1 MTELFLPYASPLVDP
16 KTGYASDAMKAW
28 MRGITPQ
35 ASSGGGGV
43 TSVGATAPLASSGGT
58 TPVIS
63 HNVSGVTA
71 ATYGD
76 STDVPQI
83 AVNVT
88 GHITSA
94 SNVAIDVS
102 LLLSGLGT

>member
-1 MTELFLPYASPLVDP
+1 MTELFLPYASPIVDP

-71 ATYGD
+71 STYGD
-76 STDVPQI
+76 ATHVAQV

-88 GHITSA
+88 GHVTGATSIL
-94 SNVAIDVS
+94 IDVS
-102 LLLSGLGT
+102 TLLDGL